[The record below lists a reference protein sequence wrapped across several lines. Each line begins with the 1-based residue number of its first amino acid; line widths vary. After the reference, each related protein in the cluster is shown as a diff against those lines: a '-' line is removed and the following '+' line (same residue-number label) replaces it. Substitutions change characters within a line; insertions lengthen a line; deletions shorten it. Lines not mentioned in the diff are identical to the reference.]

1 MEDIA
6 GSITGHRAAK
16 IPIGQRIELWTS
28 CKDEREEHWLRQAL
42 FLNGQDDTIFNTI
55 TLTTVGP
62 VAQSTT
68 VLVELIRQENPS
80 FVDRASTPTQL

>member
-6 GSITGHRAAK
+6 GSITGHRAEK

-42 FLNGQDDTIFNTI
+42 FLNGQDDTIFNSI
-55 TLTTVGP
+55 ILSTVGP

>member
-42 FLNGQDDTIFNTI
+42 FLNGQDDTIFV
-55 TLTTVGP
+55 LDAVTV
-62 VAQSTT
+62 ANEEMIARHQST
-68 VLVELIRQENPS
+68 
-80 FVDRASTPTQL
+80 STSTAR